1 MRILDLSRHKQP
13 HQSQSWFTSTVFS
26 PSCLTC
32 EVWYGVSIAGDIV
45 KNIFFKKAWIFS
57 LLFLGPE
64 IYGLHEIL
72 EEPVK
77 ILSFFVSLAKDYCSS
92 IFLPQPGLVIIFQ
105 RQFIQEIYIPDRLT
119 PFSSWTASQEVF
131 DLLGFISVL
140 VKYHG

>member
-1 MRILDLSRHKQP
+1 MEFRLQVILL
-13 HQSQSWFTSTVFS
+13 
-26 PSCLTC
+26 
-32 EVWYGVSIAGDIV
+32 
-45 KNIFFKKAWIFS
+45 KKYS
-57 LLFLGPE
+57 LKKLGSLDSLFLGPE

-77 ILSFFVSLAKDYCSS
+77 LLSFLVSLAKDYCSS

>member
-1 MRILDLSRHKQP
+1 MEFRLQVILLKRYS
-13 HQSQSWFTSTVFS
+13 
-26 PSCLTC
+26 L
-32 EVWYGVSIAGDIV
+32 
-45 KNIFFKKAWIFS
+45 KKLGSLDS

-140 VKYHG
+140 VKHHG

>member
-1 MRILDLSRHKQP
+1 MEFRLQVILL
-13 HQSQSWFTSTVFS
+13 
-26 PSCLTC
+26 
-32 EVWYGVSIAGDIV
+32 
-45 KNIFFKKAWIFS
+45 KKYSLKKLGSLDS

-119 PFSSWTASQEVF
+119 PFSS
-131 DLLGFISVL
+131 
-140 VKYHG
+140 